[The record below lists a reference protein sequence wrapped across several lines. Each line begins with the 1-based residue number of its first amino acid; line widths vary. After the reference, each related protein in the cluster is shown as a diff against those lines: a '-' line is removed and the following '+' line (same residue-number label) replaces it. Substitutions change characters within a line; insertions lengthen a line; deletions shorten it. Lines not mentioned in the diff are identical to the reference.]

1 MSDEEYEQTFW
12 QLNDLFTKGE
22 LDLKE
27 YYVSEYDV
35 NLDRMTITPPLKDVE
50 ENLTLRPL
58 IINGETA
65 FCLDD
70 LIEKREKP
78 LLHNMIQHSVQNAA
92 EFMVSTAVSIIPMI
106 LLFLVGIKV
115 LSYSLCQVQKGYET
129 YMSFDQSVY
138 DQNLSIVRHF
148 NTYPKFEKQLKHWV
162 WKTRCSKTHEVSTL
176 LLTIKNSSYL
186 EDPFYQYEIIQI
198 FPEKR
203 KMNELTN
210 KEAIQ
215 ELIKKIEQLNKNYW
229 SVEF

>member
-12 QLNDLFTKGE
+12 QLNDLFTKSE

-27 YYVSEYDV
+27 YYVSQYDV
-35 NLDRMTITPPLKDVE
+35 NLDKMSITPPLKE
-50 ENLTLRPL
+50 AEGNSTLKPLT
-58 IINGETA
+58 INGETV

-78 LLHNMIQHSVQNAA
+78 FLHNMIQDSVQSAT
-92 EFMVSTAVSIIPMI
+92 EFMFSTAISIIPML
-106 LLFLVGIKV
+106 LLFLVGLKV
-115 LSYSLCQVQKGYET
+115 MSCSLLHVQKGYKNYKT
-129 YMSFDQSVY
+129 FDQALY

-148 NTYPKFEKQLKHWV
+148 KQYPTFEKQLKHWI
-162 WKTRCSKTHEVSTL
+162 WKTRSSNAYEVSTL

-203 KMNELTN
+203 KMNELTK
-210 KEAIQ
+210 KENIE
-215 ELIKKIEQLNKNYW
+215 ELLKKIEQLNKTYW